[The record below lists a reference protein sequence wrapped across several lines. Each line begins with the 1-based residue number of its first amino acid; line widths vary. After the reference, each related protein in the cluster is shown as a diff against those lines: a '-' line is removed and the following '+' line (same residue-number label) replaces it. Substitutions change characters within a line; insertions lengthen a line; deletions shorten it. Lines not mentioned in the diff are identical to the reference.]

1 MTPEAERRRMIALAR
16 LAERARRISLIRR
29 SVVAGAAATFVL
41 AWGLALGNQLAHG
54 TKTHPGEST
63 TTTGEQ
69 GTASFASP
77 STQCACAL
85 VFVSDATAASHA
97 SRLASRNGFVRK
109 RGSWPS
115 CGRPAKVQNFWNWL
129 SLPTA
134 RIT

>member
-1 MTPEAERRRMIALAR
+1 MTPEAERRRRIALAR

-69 GTASFASP
+69 GTAGDVESEGTDGGVVP
-77 STQCACAL
+77 
-85 VFVSDATAASHA
+85 V
-97 SRLASRNGFVRK
+97 N
-109 RGSWPS
+109 
-115 CGRPAKVQNFWNWL
+115 PA
-129 SLPTA
+129 PTTVA
-134 RIT
+134 PVTPAPAPAPAPAPLTTSQS

>member
-1 MTPEAERRRMIALAR
+1 MIALAR

-69 GTASFASP
+69 GTADGVESEGTDGVVVP
-77 STQCACAL
+77 
-85 VFVSDATAASHA
+85 V
-97 SRLASRNGFVRK
+97 N
-109 RGSWPS
+109 
-115 CGRPAKVQNFWNWL
+115 PA
-129 SLPTA
+129 PTTVA
-134 RIT
+134 PVTPAPAPAPAPAPLTTSQS

>member
-1 MTPEAERRRMIALAR
+1 MTPEAERRRRIALAR

-69 GTASFASP
+69 GTAGGVESEGTDGVVVPVNPAP
-77 STQCACAL
+77 
-85 VFVSDATAASHA
+85 AAVA
-97 SRLASRNGFVRK
+97 PVT
-109 RGSWPS
+109 
-115 CGRPAKVQNFWNWL
+115 PAPAPAPLTTSQ
-129 SLPTA
+129 S
-134 RIT
+134 